1 MTAVRLANP
10 LLEPASRSL
19 PRHVAVIGA
28 GTIGPDIAY
37 YLKSAVPGLRLTLVD
52 IRQEAID
59 AAAAR
64 LREYADKAV
73 ARGKLAAP
81 EAEALLR
88 DLDGATDYDAVGGC
102 DWVLEAA
109 TEDLALKRRIFA
121 DVEARVAED
130 AMITSNTS
138 SLPAARIFAGLKH
151 PGRATVTHFFA
162 PAWRNPVVEV
172 IDWARADPAL
182 VAWLRRFFAAT
193 GKVPLATADVPC
205 FMLDRVFDN
214 WCNPVVEVID
224 WARADPALVAWLRR
238 FFAAT
243 GKVPLATADA
253 PCFMLD
259 RVFDNWCNEAAMLLE
274 CATAAEIDSVAGEFV
289 HAGPFFVLNLAHGN
303 PIIVETNTL
312 QAGEEGDHYLPAPI
326 FRSVECWATCAP
338 GRPVAVAEATRARI
352 RDRLL
357 GVLLSQTVDI
367 LDRGIGEAADLDLG
381 CRAALGFKR
390 GPLELMDAL
399 GDAETSRLL
408 ERLSRERPG
417 MPVAKRP
424 LAAYPPRW
432 RHVLVDDLGDV
443 RVITLRRPEALNAL
457 HDEMTGEILDA
468 IRAGEHDAGI
478 AGFVLTG
485 YGTKAFCAGADIG
498 RFPSMLGDAGA
509 SVQYA
514 RACSRLLVHLDAMR
528 KPVVAALNG
537 MALGGGFELAMRCH
551 ALVAV
556 KGAWMQLPEVTL
568 GILPAIGAMV
578 VPYRRWPGAAAVF
591 HGMLVRAERLG
602 AERAH
607 ELGIVDALAED
618 LDALFAQALARAHA
632 LAGRVEPIPDAPVAV
647 PEFDAAPARAADG
660 RVLSAT
666 VVGVIEQ
673 AVRAAAAAPTLAA
686 ALEVGYE
693 AFGRV
698 ACTAAAREGIAAFLE
713 RRQPDFGATG

>member
-37 YLKSAVPGLRLTLVD
+37 YLNSAVPGLRLTLVD

-162 PAWRNPVVEV
+162 PAWR
-172 IDWARADPAL
+172 
-182 VAWLRRFFAAT
+182 
-193 GKVPLATADVPC
+193 
-205 FMLDRVFDN
+205 
-214 WCNPVVEVID
+214 NPVVEVID